1 MRVTQ
6 KVRKIISH
14 YEGENP
20 GVKQNLAR
28 ILMHGK
34 LSGTGKMV
42 ILAVDQGFE
51 HGPRTFVS
59 QPAAFDP
66 HYHYQFAVDGGLSAY
81 AAPLG
86 WLEAGAES
94 YLGAVPTILKIN
106 SSNSLYGKENAPD
119 QAITASIDDA
129 LRLGCSAIGF
139 TIYPGSDASLDM
151 MEELRDLSAQARA
164 CGLAVVV
171 WSYARGAVSKQGET
185 ATDVIAYGAH
195 IACLLGAHI
204 VKVKLSTDYLEIP
217 EAKKLYLDHV
227 KVDTQKERVEH
238 VVQSCFNGRR
248 IVIFSGGETKAAD
261 NVVQDAKAI
270 MQGGGFGSIIGRN
283 FFQRPKPEAL
293 EMLSQIIDVFKGK

>member
-6 KVRKIISH
+6 KVQKILSQ

-28 ILMHGK
+28 ILMHGE
-34 LSGTGKMV
+34 LGGTGKMV

-51 HGPRTFVS
+51 HGPRTFVNN
-59 QPAAFDP
+59 PEAFDP
-66 HYHYQFAVDGGLSAY
+66 HYHFQFAVEGGLSAY

-86 WLEAGAES
+86 WLEAGSET

-106 SSNSLYGKENAPD
+106 SSNSLYGPENAPD
-119 QAITASIDDA
+119 QAITASIEDA

-139 TIYPGSDASLDM
+139 TIYPGSEASLEM

-171 WSYARGAVSKQGET
+171 WSYARGAVSKPGET
-185 ATDVIAYGAH
+185 AADVIAYGAH
-195 IACLLGAHI
+195 MACLLGAHI
-204 VKVKLSTDYLEIP
+204 VKVKLPTDHLEIP
-217 EAKKLYLDHV
+217 AAKKLYQDHV
-227 KVDTQKERVEH
+227 KIDTQTARVEH
-238 VVQSCFNGRR
+238 VVKSCFNGRR

-261 NVVQDAKAI
+261 NVVQDAHDI
-270 MQGGGFGSIIGRN
+270 MEGGGFGSIIGRN
-283 FFQRPKPEAL
+283 FFQRPKPEAMK
-293 EMLSQIIDVFKGK
+293 MLSEIIDVFKGN